1 MDNCKFLKRKNTSI
15 DDSVSSKSTKNI
27 LWDRDKENINVS
39 TNWNNEGV
47 EEDGLSN
54 DIFYLLDKKPSDNEK
69 FERIRH
75 RIPDNFFNYLAK
87 QYENSRR
94 KSGFM
99 NRSCRRD

>member
-54 DIFYLLDKKPSDNEK
+54 EIFYLLDKNLQ
-69 FERIRH
+69 IM
-75 RIPDNFFNYLAK
+75 
-87 QYENSRR
+87 
-94 KSGFM
+94 KSLNTSIIVFQTIFLIIWQNNM
-99 NRSCRRD
+99 KIQDL